1 MTVLCTLGY
10 YSEVNQ
16 KLLDLYGALEP
27 PPNSWSVSIPLSLYG
42 LSQHL
47 IGGAVKASRGRI
59 PAFIHTAH
67 EFSSVPVGR

>member
-1 MTVLCTLGY
+1 MTVLCILDY

-16 KLLDLYGALEP
+16 KLLGLDGASEP
-27 PPNSWSVSIPLSLYG
+27 PLTSWSVSISLSLYG

-47 IGGAVKASRGRI
+47 IGGAVKATRGRI
-59 PAFIHTAH
+59 PAFIYTAH